1 MTEAPPDDW
10 VDLVLPDVETVIAGV
25 PADLVES
32 EEECRAR
39 VRLSFLIAHVAAQ
52 PDDLEAAINVLR
64 ARAGGAAAA
73 NPFGPRVSAET
84 FEAVADVADRSL
96 AAGRLDLATVLSLL
110 YESGSI
116 AARQGRRLI
125 IFLGLNAHVR
135 RAIWEHGVARIRESD
150 LGADR
155 YEVLGRWLLLASE
168 MTSLAIGEGYRAT
181 ERELLA
187 RDAAAR
193 RAALEELLG
202 AEPTTAR
209 AAQRLRRLA
218 MRYGMDAD
226 ATYRVAAILPGPGA
240 DPTPEEPGM
249 DDADLEVLA
258 GRIDQLLRR
267 RGSRADHMTS
277 GIQVPLA
284 ITWRGRIVA
293 ILGADDRE
301 WTRLQDALQRV
312 LGTGSGGADLAWTA
326 IAVQASG
333 VGEIARGLADLQEG
347 LRVATDIDRHGVIDD
362 LAEVAIERLLLS
374 DRDLAATI
382 VDHELGELLAD
393 KRMGE
398 ELIETLQVY
407 FDAGGNRRETA
418 RRLHLADRTV
428 AYRLERAEEL
438 LGHGLE
444 GEAGRRLNLAL
455 TLRRLDGHGPD

>member
-10 VDLVLPDVETVIAGV
+10 VDLVLPDVEMVIAGV

-64 ARAGGAAAA
+64 ARAGGTAAA

-135 RAIWEHGVARIRESD
+135 RAIWEHGVGRIRDSD

-226 ATYRVAAILPGPGA
+226 ATYRVAAILPSPGA

-249 DDADLEVLA
+249 DDTDLEVLA

-267 RGSRADHMTS
+267 RGSRTDHMTS
-277 GIQVPLA
+277 GSRCRWPSRGAAGSWSISAPTTANGRGSRMRCRGSLA
-284 ITWRGRIVA
+284 
-293 ILGADDRE
+293 
-301 WTRLQDALQRV
+301 Q
-312 LGTGSGGADLAWTA
+312 
-326 IAVQASG
+326 
-333 VGEIARGLADLQEG
+333 
-347 LRVATDIDRHGVIDD
+347 
-362 LAEVAIERLLLS
+362 
-374 DRDLAATI
+374 
-382 VDHELGELLAD
+382 
-393 KRMGE
+393 
-398 ELIETLQVY
+398 
-407 FDAGGNRRETA
+407 
-418 RRLHLADRTV
+418 
-428 AYRLERAEEL
+428 ERAERTSP
-438 LGHGLE
+438 GRRSRSRRAAWARSLE
-444 GEAGRRLNLAL
+444 GWPTSRRASGSPPRS
-455 TLRRLDGHGPD
+455 TAMA